1 MSIDLTPIETQGA
14 PTPKGPYSQGVVVNG
29 LLFSAGFGPHDPDSG
44 DVVGTTIEEQTHR
57 VMKNLNAV
65 LEGAGIFFAHVVK
78 VSAHLHNLDRDFA
91 GFNAVYERFFAEP
104 YPVRIAVGSTLPGIL
119 VEIEVI
125 AQLPD

>member
-65 LEGAGIFFAHVVK
+65 LEGAGISFAHVVK
-78 VSAHLHNLDRDFA
+78 FAVPEKIAHYDYKRCQ
-91 GFNAVYERFFAEP
+91 GRV
-104 YPVRIAVGSTLPGIL
+104 V
-119 VEIEVI
+119 
-125 AQLPD
+125 